1 MKAAV
6 KENRSKGVTVKD
18 VAVPQIKDDE
28 VLVKVAKGA
37 ICGTDIHLYHWSP
50 WCENVNA
57 KNPMV
62 IGHEY
67 SGRVVEVGKAVKS
80 LQVGDLVAAE
90 THVPCGTCMLCRTGK
105 QHICQNME
113 IIGVH
118 VEGAFAEY
126 HALPEVCAW
135 KLPDDLDPTIG
146 AVYEPFSIA
155 VHGVTRD
162 QVAGVPTIVTGCGPI
177 GLFAVGLARASGASK
192 VFAVDIK
199 DVRLEL
205 ARKMGA
211 DYVINSAK
219 INPAEFI
226 LEHTG
231 GLGAGALIELSGNG
245 QALKAGLK
253 SLRKGGWAALI
264 GLYRDEVPLDLVNGV
279 IYKEAT
285 IYGVT
290 GREMYKSWYLAEEFL
305 TSGRVDITP
314 VITHTF
320 PLEKI
325 EDAILLAES
334 GDAGKVIIDI
344 G

>member
-6 KENRSKGVTVKD
+6 KETRSKGITVKD
-18 VAVPQIKDDE
+18 VSIPQIGDNE
-28 VLVKVAKGA
+28 VLVKVEKGA
-37 ICGTDIHLYHWSP
+37 ICGTDIHLYHWNT

-67 SGRVVEVGKAVKS
+67 CGHVVEAGKAIKS
-80 LQVGDLVAAE
+80 LQVGDKVAAE
-90 THVPCGTCMLCRTGK
+90 THIPCGTCMMCRTGK
-105 QHICQNME
+105 QHICQNMG

-118 VEGAFAEY
+118 ADGAFAEY
-126 HALPEVCAW
+126 TVLPEVCAW
-135 KLPDDLDPTIG
+135 KLPDDLDPAIG
-146 AVYEPFSIA
+146 AVYEPFGIA

-162 QVAGVPTIVTGCGPI
+162 QVAGVPTVITGCGPI
-177 GLFAVGLARASGASK
+177 GLFAVGVARASGASK
-192 VFAVDIK
+192 VFAVDVK
-199 DVRLEL
+199 DNRLEL

-211 DYVINSAK
+211 DYVINSTK
-219 INPAEFI
+219 IDPAEFI

-231 GLGAGALIELSGNG
+231 GLGAGALIELSGNA
-245 QALKAGLK
+245 QAVKAGLK
-253 SLRKGGWAALI
+253 GLRKGGWAALI
-264 GLYRDEVPLDLVNGV
+264 GLFRDEVPLDLVNGV

-305 TSGRVDITP
+305 AGGKIDIAP
-314 VITHTF
+314 VITHNF
-320 PLEKI
+320 PLDRI

-334 GDAGKVIIDI
+334 GDAGKIIIDI
-344 G
+344 